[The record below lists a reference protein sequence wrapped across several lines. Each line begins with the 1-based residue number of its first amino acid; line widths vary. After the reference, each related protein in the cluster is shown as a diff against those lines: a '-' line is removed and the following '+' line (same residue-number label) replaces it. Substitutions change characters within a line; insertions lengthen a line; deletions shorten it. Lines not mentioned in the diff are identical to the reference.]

1 VGKKPN
7 PQVYEHSV
15 ACLQQLEQ
23 FSEQGLIDLYYGD
36 ETGVSTEGYCP
47 YGWQGKE
54 EDVSIAVLPTSHRRL
69 NCFGLIS
76 RANEFWSATTTKAID
91 GTFIIE
97 QLEAFSQTINKPT
110 FLVLDNAPIHKTD
123 ELLRC
128 FTHWQQKGLYIFY
141 QPPYSPHLNIAE
153 TLWRVLKGKWLEV
166 KDYLSADT
174 LFEATKQYLS
184 EVGTTRTIQFAPF
197 NIT

>member
-1 VGKKPN
+1 MGKAPDKELYDYK
-7 PQVYEHSV
+7 VE
-15 ACLQQLEQ
+15 LLGELEVL
-23 FSEQGLIDLYYGD
+23 STQGLIDLYYGD

-54 EDVSIAVLPTSHRRL
+54 EQVSIAALPTSHQRL

-76 RANEFWSATTTKAID
+76 RTNHLWSATTTKAID
-91 GTFIIE
+91 GEFIIE
-97 QLEAFSQTINKPT
+97 HLEAFSQTLTKPT
-110 FLVLDNAPIHKTD
+110 FVVLDNAPIHKT
-123 ELLRC
+123 EQILRY
-128 FTHWQQKGLYIFY
+128 FTHWQQRGLYIFY

-166 KDYLSADT
+166 KDYLSAQT
-174 LFEATKQYLS
+174 LFAATQQCLS
-184 EVGTTRTIQFAPF
+184 EVGTSRTIQFSPF